1 MIQVRKE
8 YLLNPWSSDLFIFIV
23 VTAFFD
29 QDEYTVCEV
38 AGALEKCVVLQG
50 FIDREVTVNF
60 FTVDGTAIGIS
71 SCILFLCFRKFH
83 SFNNFYRTC
92 L

>member
-1 MIQVRKE
+1 MCE
-8 YLLNPWSSDLFIFIV
+8 IV
-23 VTAFFD
+23 GT
-29 QDEYTVCEV
+29 
-38 AGALEKCVVLQG
+38 LEKCVVLEG

-71 SCILFLCFRKFH
+71 SCVYIIFLCFSKFH
-83 SFNNFYRTC
+83 TSIRNA